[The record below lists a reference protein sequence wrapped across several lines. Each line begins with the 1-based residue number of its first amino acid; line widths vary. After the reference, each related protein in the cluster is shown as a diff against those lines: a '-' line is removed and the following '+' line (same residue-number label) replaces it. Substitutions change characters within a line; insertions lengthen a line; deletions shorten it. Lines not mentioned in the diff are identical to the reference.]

1 MEEVAVTVRS
11 LLLSGWIGL
20 AGTAWGEE
28 TPRAT
33 PAEPRKLHLE
43 TAEPMATVTANQHMA
58 NAIAAAL
65 GKNSQIR
72 RYQIDVVY
80 AGGVVEL
87 HGQVA
92 DDMQRDLV
100 RHTVLSV
107 PGVVQVRDRL
117 LLVSGQV
124 ETVQDKVPVLPP
136 DKNTI
141 IAPGVTVV
149 PPSTAP
155 GFPPMPSKTPVLTA
169 PPAPP
174 AAGLPPEPTP

>member
-11 LLLSGWIGL
+11 LLLSGWLGL
-20 AGTAWGEE
+20 TGAAWGEE
-28 TPRAT
+28 TPR
-33 PAEPRKLHLE
+33 PAQTEPRRLQLE

-58 NAIAAAL
+58 NAIATAL

-80 AGGVVEL
+80 AGGIVEL

-92 DDMQRDLV
+92 DDTQRDLV

-117 LLVSGQV
+117 L
-124 ETVQDKVPVLPP
+124 
-136 DKNTI
+136 
-141 IAPGVTVV
+141 
-149 PPSTAP
+149 
-155 GFPPMPSKTPVLTA
+155 
-169 PPAPP
+169 
-174 AAGLPPEPTP
+174 